1 VYRYLEARRRYRRD
15 LEENLGRYLEA
26 LRSLAES
33 LGGRA
38 YLYGSRVRGD
48 ALPSSDV
55 DVLIEVPD
63 NVDRLEVLH
72 RARRL
77 VPNPLVEIHV
87 LNKSDADLFKKLVA
101 RLREL

>member
-1 VYRYLEARRRYRRD
+1 MYRYLELRRRYRRD
-15 LEENLGRYLEA
+15 LEENLDRYLEA
-26 LRSLAES
+26 LRRLAES
-33 LGGRA
+33 VGGRV
-38 YLYGSRVRGD
+38 YLFGSRARGD

-87 LNKSDADLFKKLVA
+87 LNESEAKIFKRLVDKLKP
-101 RLREL
+101 L